1 MFTLSISEVSDKS
14 YHAKFT
20 AACHLDKK
28 LMHNTERGDKIHLKI
43 LCDEGSA
50 LPITHISL
58 SSTIS
63 LQNISCPGKTSS

>member
-1 MFTLSISEVSDKS
+1 MFTLSISEARDKS

-20 AACHLDKK
+20 AACHLDNK
-28 LMHNTERGDKIHLKI
+28 LMQSTDRGDKIHLKM
-43 LCDEGSA
+43 LCDERSA

-63 LQNISCPGKTSS
+63 IQNIS